1 MNRSYSKI
9 RHIKK
14 SNILLEN
21 RLLNEDEVLDQIFSK
36 ITKSGFD
43 SLDYYEKNVLNKY
56 KKFVEKNNNS
66 DRFVSPERGKED
78 ISPFEYLRPSGKYS
92 DEELEG
98 EPVLSI
104 HDKPKSRCASGNCGK
119 NANDFE
125 STKDKDFYDNIYIGT
140 FDGKFF
146 VNQNDVPVEFTPTK
160 YKEIECYET
169 IEEFS
174 KDFPVWCY
182 KLFKFFDARLFKD
195 IEGSVKS
202 SDYPDWWWKLQDFG
216 QTVSP
221 FREDNIEKEKVL
233 QNAKKV
239 FSRYLTS
246 SPSSCFKVYKN
257 KLL

>member
-9 RHIKK
+9 RHIKN

-43 SLDYYEKNVLNKY
+43 SLDYYEKTVLSKY
-56 KKFVEKNNNS
+56 KKFVDKNNNS
-66 DRFVSPERGKED
+66 DRFVSPERGRED
-78 ISPFEYLRPSGKYS
+78 IPPFAYFRPSGKYS

-98 EPVLSI
+98 EDILPI
-104 HDKPKSRCASGNCGK
+104 HDKPKSGCASGNCRK
-119 NANDFE
+119 NENDFE
-125 STKDKDFYDNIYIGT
+125 SIEDKNFYQSLYVGT
-140 FDGKFF
+140 FDDKFF
-146 VNQNDVPVEFTPTK
+146 VDQNDVPVEFIPSK
-160 YKEIECYET
+160 YKEIECYKT

-182 KLFKFFDARLFKD
+182 KLFRFFDVRLFKD
-195 IEGSVKS
+195 IKGNIKS
-202 SDYPDWWWKLQDFG
+202 SDYPDWWWKLQEFG
-216 QTVSP
+216 QMGSP

-233 QNAKKV
+233 QNAKKI
-239 FSRYLTS
+239 FSRYLTT
-246 SPSSCFKVYKN
+246 SPSSCLKVYKY

>member
-1 MNRSYSKI
+1 MNKSYSKI

-21 RLLNEDEVLDQIFSK
+21 RLLKEDETLDQIFSK

-43 SLDYYEKNVLNKY
+43 SLDYYEKTVLNKY
-56 KKFVEKNNNS
+56 KKFVENNNNS
-66 DRFVSPERGKED
+66 DRFSSPERGKED

-92 DEELEG
+92 DEELKG
-98 EPVLSI
+98 EDGLSI
-104 HDKPKSRCASGNCGK
+104 HDKPKSRCTSGNCGK
-119 NANDFE
+119 NVNDFE
-125 STKDKDFYDNIYIGT
+125 FIEDKEFYDNTYVGT
-140 FDGKFF
+140 FDGKVF
-146 VNQNDVPVEFTPTK
+146 VNQNDVPVEFTSTK

-182 KLFKFFDARLFKD
+182 KLFKFFDVRLFKNID
-195 IEGSVKS
+195 GRVKS

-216 QTVSP
+216 QVVSP

-233 QNAKKV
+233 QNAKKL
-239 FSRYLTS
+239 FSRYLTT